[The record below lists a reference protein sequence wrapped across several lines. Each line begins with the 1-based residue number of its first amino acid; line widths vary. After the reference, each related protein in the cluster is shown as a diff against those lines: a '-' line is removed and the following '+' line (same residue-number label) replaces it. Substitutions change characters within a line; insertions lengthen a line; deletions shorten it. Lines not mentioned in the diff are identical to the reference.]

1 MQVERVAIVQQ
12 YEQLEA
18 QKDELL
24 LDGKAKLRELL
35 LEKERYM
42 DAKRDLEFELIL
54 LEERNGRA
62 IQREELRL
70 DDMRHKIEVLR
81 LQ

>member
-1 MQVERVAIVQQ
+1 M
-12 YEQLEA
+12 
-18 QKDELL
+18 
-24 LDGKAKLRELL
+24 DGKAKLRELL

-62 IQREELRL
+62 IQREEVRL
-70 DDMRHKIEVLR
+70 DDMRHKIEVLK
-81 LQ
+81 LQQDKIKKEIKQLWSDRGVKDG

>member
-1 MQVERVAIVQQ
+1 M
-12 YEQLEA
+12 
-18 QKDELL
+18 L

-62 IQREELRL
+62 IQREEVRL
-70 DDMRHKIEVLR
+70 DDMRHKIEVLK

>member
-1 MQVERVAIVQQ
+1 M
-12 YEQLEA
+12 
-18 QKDELL
+18 
-24 LDGKAKLRELL
+24 DGKAKLRELL

-62 IQREELRL
+62 IQREEIRL
-70 DDMRHKIEVLR
+70 DDMRHKIEVLK
-81 LQ
+81 LQQEKIKKESK

>member
-1 MQVERVAIVQQ
+1 M
-12 YEQLEA
+12 
-18 QKDELL
+18 
-24 LDGKAKLRELL
+24 DGKAKLRELL

-62 IQREELRL
+62 IQREEVRL
-70 DDMRHKIEVLR
+70 DDMRHKIEVLK
-81 LQ
+81 LQQEKITKESKYLEVHILS

>member
-1 MQVERVAIVQQ
+1 M
-12 YEQLEA
+12 
-18 QKDELL
+18 
-24 LDGKAKLRELL
+24 DGKAKLRELL

-62 IQREELRL
+62 IQREEVRL
-70 DDMRHKIEVLR
+70 DDMRHKIEVLK
-81 LQ
+81 LQQEKIKKESK

>member
-1 MQVERVAIVQQ
+1 M
-12 YEQLEA
+12 
-18 QKDELL
+18 
-24 LDGKAKLRELL
+24 DGKAKLRELL

-62 IQREELRL
+62 IQREEVRL
-70 DDMRHKIEVLR
+70 DDMRHKIEVLK
-81 LQ
+81 LQQEKIKKEIKQLWSDRGVKDG

>member
-1 MQVERVAIVQQ
+1 
-12 YEQLEA
+12 
-18 QKDELL
+18 LL

-62 IQREELRL
+62 IQREEVRL
-70 DDMRHKIEVLR
+70 DDMRHKIEVLK

>member
-1 MQVERVAIVQQ
+1 
-12 YEQLEA
+12 
-18 QKDELL
+18 LL

-62 IQREELRL
+62 IQREEVRL
-70 DDMRHKIEVLR
+70 DDMRHKIEVLK
-81 LQ
+81 LQQEKIKKESKSP

>member
-1 MQVERVAIVQQ
+1 
-12 YEQLEA
+12 LEA

-24 LDGKAKLRELL
+24 LDGKAKLQELL

-62 IQREELRL
+62 IQREEVRL

-81 LQ
+81 LHQDKIKKESK

>member
-1 MQVERVAIVQQ
+1 
-12 YEQLEA
+12 
-18 QKDELL
+18 LL

-81 LQ
+81 L

>member
-1 MQVERVAIVQQ
+1 M
-12 YEQLEA
+12 
-18 QKDELL
+18 L

-62 IQREELRL
+62 IQREEVRL
-70 DDMRHKIEVLR
+70 DDMRHKIEVLK
-81 LQ
+81 LQQEKIKKESKSP

>member
-1 MQVERVAIVQQ
+1 M
-12 YEQLEA
+12 
-18 QKDELL
+18 L

-42 DAKRDLEFELIL
+42 DVKRDLEFELIL

-62 IQREELRL
+62 IQREEVRL
-70 DDMRHKIEVLR
+70 DDMRHKIEVLK
-81 LQ
+81 LQQEKIKKESKSP

>member
-1 MQVERVAIVQQ
+1 M
-12 YEQLEA
+12 
-18 QKDELL
+18 
-24 LDGKAKLRELL
+24 RELL

-62 IQREELRL
+62 IQREEVRL
-70 DDMRHKIEVLR
+70 DDMRHKIEVLK
-81 LQ
+81 LQQEKIKKESK

>member
-1 MQVERVAIVQQ
+1 M
-12 YEQLEA
+12 
-18 QKDELL
+18 
-24 LDGKAKLRELL
+24 DGKAKLRELL

-62 IQREELRL
+62 IQREEVRL
-70 DDMRHKIEVLR
+70 DDMRHKIEVLK

>member
-1 MQVERVAIVQQ
+1 
-12 YEQLEA
+12 
-18 QKDELL
+18 LL

-62 IQREELRL
+62 IQREEVRL
-70 DDMRHKIEVLR
+70 DDMRHKIEVQKLHQEKIKKESK
-81 LQ
+81 L

>member
-1 MQVERVAIVQQ
+1 M
-12 YEQLEA
+12 
-18 QKDELL
+18 
-24 LDGKAKLRELL
+24 DGKAKLRELL

-62 IQREELRL
+62 IQREEVSL
-70 DDMRHKIEVLR
+70 DDMRHKIEVLK
-81 LQ
+81 LQQEKIKKESK

>member
-1 MQVERVAIVQQ
+1 M
-12 YEQLEA
+12 
-18 QKDELL
+18 
-24 LDGKAKLRELL
+24 DGKAKLRELL

-62 IQREELRL
+62 IQREEVRL
-70 DDMRHKIEVLR
+70 DDMRHKIEVLK
-81 LQ
+81 LQQDKIKKESK

>member
-1 MQVERVAIVQQ
+1 
-12 YEQLEA
+12 
-18 QKDELL
+18 LL

-42 DAKRDLEFELIL
+42 DVKRDLEFELIL

-62 IQREELRL
+62 IQREEVRL
-70 DDMRHKIEVLR
+70 DDMRHKIEVLK
-81 LQ
+81 LQQEKIKKESKSP

>member
-1 MQVERVAIVQQ
+1 
-12 YEQLEA
+12 
-18 QKDELL
+18 

-62 IQREELRL
+62 IQREEVRL
-70 DDMRHKIEVLR
+70 DDMRHKIEVLK
-81 LQ
+81 LQQEKIKKESK